1 MKLSTKGRYA
11 ARAMLDLAL
20 NYGKDPV
27 SVREIAERQ
36 KISERYLE
44 NILNILVRAGLVV
57 STRGKSGGF
66 SLSREPENIDLG
78 EIITTVEGSLA
89 PVDCVADSSNCD
101 RVSICVTY
109 EIWRKLENAMM
120 DILSSTTLKDMI
132 DIYNRK
138 NSTSENIMY
147 YI

>member
-11 ARAMLDLAL
+11 ARAMLELAL
-20 NYGKDPV
+20 NYNRDPV
-27 SVREIAERQ
+27 SVKEIAERQ

-44 NILNILVRAGLVV
+44 NILNMLLRAGLVV
-57 STRGKSGGF
+57 STRGKNGGF

-89 PVDCVADSSNCD
+89 PVDCVVDSSNCD

-109 EIWRKLENAMM
+109 EIWRKLEDAMM
-120 DILSSTTLKDMI
+120 NILSSTTLKDMI

-138 NSTSENIMY
+138 NSISENIMY

>member
-44 NILNILVRAGLVV
+44 NILNMLVRAGIVV

>member
-20 NYGKDPV
+20 NHNKGPV
-27 SVREIAERQ
+27 SAKEIAKRQ

-44 NILNILVRAGLVV
+44 NIFSVLSKAGLVN

-66 SLSREPENIDLG
+66 SLSGNPEDIDLG
-78 EIITTVEGSLA
+78 EIIMAVEGSLA
-89 PVDCVADSSNCD
+89 PVDCVENSSHCD

-109 EIWRKLENAMM
+109 EIWRKLEKAMM

-132 DIYNRK
+132 DIYNTK
-138 NSTSENIMY
+138 NPTPESIMY

>member
-20 NYGKDPV
+20 NHNKGPV
-27 SVREIAERQ
+27 SAKEVAVRQ

-44 NILNILVRAGLVV
+44 NIFSVLAKAGLVN

-66 SLSREPENIDLG
+66 SLSREPKNIDLG
-78 EIITTVEGSLA
+78 EIITAVEGSLA
-89 PVDCVADSSNCD
+89 PVDCVADSGNCD

-109 EIWRKLENAMM
+109 EIWGKLEKAMM

-132 DIYNRK
+132 DIYNKK
-138 NSTSENIMY
+138 NPTPESIMY

>member
-20 NYGKDPV
+20 NHNKGPV
-27 SVREIAERQ
+27 SAKEISERQ

-44 NILNILVRAGLVV
+44 NILTVLVRAGLVV

-66 SLSREPENIDLG
+66 SLSRKPENIDLG
-78 EIITTVEGSLA
+78 EIITAVEGSLA
-89 PVDCVADSSNCD
+89 PVECVDDVNSCD
-101 RVSICVTY
+101 MVSICVTY
-109 EIWRKLENAMM
+109 EIWCKIEKALM

-132 DIYNRK
+132 EIYDK
-138 NSTSENIMY
+138 KVLKTENIMY